1 MQQVVLGIHI
11 LVCFAIIVLVLL
23 QHGKGADA
31 GATFGGG
38 QSSNTMF
45 GSQGA
50 LPFLMK
56 LTVVFAT
63 LFFTSSLLLTYL
75 PAHQQPQL
83 DPRLPVVKQVSV
95 PATALPDI
103 DQKVAKKNLHKGTHG

>member
-11 LVCFAIIVLVLL
+11 LVCFAIVVLVLL

-56 LTVVFAT
+56 LTVVCAT
-63 LFFTSSLLLTYL
+63 LFFASSLLLTYL
-75 PAHQQPQL
+75 PAHQKPQL
-83 DPRLPVVKQVSV
+83 DPRLPTVKQVSL

-103 DQKVAKKNLHKGTHG
+103 GQKLVKKKLPKDTHG